1 MGLLGTGACT
11 VFVDFVNWELSMGA
25 KVETNY
31 KTLYLND
38 GLCSVFGI
46 K

>member
-1 MGLLGTGACT
+1 MGLLGTGACI
-11 VFVDFVNWELSMGA
+11 VFVVFVNWELSIGA
-25 KVETNY
+25 MVETDY

-38 GLCSVFGI
+38 GLCSIFGI